1 MLFRTATLSVAATVS
16 ILCAGSPGA
25 RGFALFPDPR
35 TGAVVTDLE
44 FAARWSPE
52 PDPFGYGTGFHDGLQ
67 VAVASDFAAKL
78 QVTAPED
85 IDLLRQVI
93 RAAFE
98 AWQTPELR
106 FDINFERVPVE
117 GTSPDIDSG
126 YEIDLFAV
134 RASHPA
140 LRNTNYFGVTFP
152 HTQFA
157 AQRLLSNGQRFD
169 GLVITAVDI
178 FINVDLVL
186 ELASLL
192 PPAQRPA
199 ALQRLLMH
207 EIGHGI
213 GLGHPNTY
221 SDSNANFDTDLDPF
235 DPMPIRPDDPF
246 AGIMYSPNRNA
257 QAIMSND
264 RSHVGAF
271 MLFTE
276 LQNDDRGGRDVLYPS
291 LISCPGDCNGDGR
304 VTIAELLTT
313 VNVALGTS
321 ALAACL
327 HADRDHDS
335 SVSVD
340 ELISAVNTAL
350 YGCH

>member
-1 MLFRTATLSVAATVS
+1 MLFRTAILSVAATVG
-16 ILCAGSPGA
+16 ILCAGPPGA
-25 RGFALFPDPR
+25 HGSALLPDPR
-35 TGAVVTDLE
+35 TGTAVGDLE

-67 VAVASDFAAKL
+67 VAVASDFASKL

-98 AWQTPELR
+98 AWQTPQLR
-106 FDINFERVPVE
+106 FDIDFDRVPVE
-117 GTSPDIDSG
+117 GTSPEVDSG

-134 RASHPA
+134 PASHQA
-140 LRNTNYFGVTFP
+140 FQNTNYFGVTFP
-152 HTQFA
+152 QMQFA
-157 AQRLLSNGQRFD
+157 ANRLLSNGQRFD

-192 PPAQRPA
+192 PPAQHPA

-221 SDSNANFDTDLDPF
+221 NANFDTDLDPF
-235 DPMPIRPDDPF
+235 NPMPIRPDDPF
-246 AGIMYSPNRNA
+246 AGIIYSPNRNA

-271 MLFTE
+271 LLFTE

-291 LISCPGDCNGDGR
+291 LILCPGDCNGDGR
-304 VTIAELLTT
+304 VTIAELLTA
-313 VNVALGTS
+313 VNVALGTT
-321 ALAACL
+321 AVAACL

-350 YGCH
+350 HGCH